1 MISVTIGTI
10 DINVI
15 PQKQRAKAL
24 SQQMMALLLNEIK
37 VIDKQD
43 VKVQTLQVRE
53 IFKKYFHLKH

>member
-37 VIDKQD
+37 VIDKKD

-53 IFKKYFHLKH
+53 IFKKYFHL